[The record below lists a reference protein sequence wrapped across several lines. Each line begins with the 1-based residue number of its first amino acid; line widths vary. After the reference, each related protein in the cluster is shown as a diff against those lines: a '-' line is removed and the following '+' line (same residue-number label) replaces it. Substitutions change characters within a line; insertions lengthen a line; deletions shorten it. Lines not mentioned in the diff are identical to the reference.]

1 MVASVV
7 VAPLEK
13 IHAVGADEVHDSMFL
28 SEAARPEAWSE
39 VLEGLWLADPGK
51 WLPKH
56 RLDNR
61 KRS

>member
-1 MVASVV
+1 MAPSVV
-7 VAPLEK
+7 VAPLEI
-13 IHAVGADEVHDSMFL
+13 IHAVGADEVHDAVFL
-28 SEAARPEAWSE
+28 SQAARPEAWTE
-39 VLEGLWLADPGK
+39 VLERLGLADPGK